1 MENCYVPIDMASSN
15 VFVASRVPSQT
26 TPNSLMEFGSF
37 DHNNQSQALSGH
49 PVVSDLQAGPV
60 SDLLHANIQ
69 MTERIGVFESDAL
82 PALLGRNV
90 LGEASRCSSNP
101 ISNIDFQ
108 QQFMSGTPISG
119 SSLATLLAVRSD
131 VQENLNNLS
140 IYSPP
145 MFPPQV
151 LRNYD
156 CSNTSN
162 PTFDTHVY
170 YGHGEAH
177 DKVPNT
183 SVVPEKTL
191 LRPGFESFSS
201 MGNMDLIGWI
211 PSNGVNVDVD
221 NPYGSCKYNNELSLS
236 LATSQPSVISGISI
250 TDQCS
255 EVRCSEMTRGCLEGT
270 RLGSEQTS
278 CCGKELSLSF
288 SSNRT
293 AQYSQVISGS
303 RYLYVIQEIL
313 AQIVSYSLEN
323 LGHKRFFTGG
333 IRAGENA
340 PLSSRFSFEGGM
352 PFMGY
357 DEYPD
362 ANSMFEVEMEP
373 AARRRAMEAKKNQLL
388 TLLQVVDDQYNQCL
402 DEIHTVVSAFHA
414 ATELEPQ
421 VHARFALQ
429 TISSLYKSLRERI
442 SNQILAM
449 GAHFDSESMV
459 EKEVSFET
467 SFFQKQ
473 WALQQLKRKD
483 HEIWRPQRGLPERS
497 VSVLRAW
504 MFQNFLH
511 PYPKDAEKH
520 LLAMKSGLTR
530 SQVSNWFINARVRL
544 WKPMIEEMYS
554 EMNRRKAHQNGA
566 AESYN
571 KRLHM
576 LGFNN

>member
-1 MENCYVPIDMASSN
+1 MMENHYVPIDMASSN
-15 VFVASRVPSQT
+15 LFVVSGVPSQT

-37 DHNNQSQALSGH
+37 DRNNQSQALSGH
-49 PVVSDLQAGPV
+49 PVISDLQSGSV
-60 SDLLHANIQ
+60 NDLHANIQ
-69 MTERIGVFESDAL
+69 MTERAGVFDSDAL
-82 PALLGRNV
+82 PALLGRNIV
-90 LGEASRCSSNP
+90 GQASPCSLNP
-101 ISNIDFQ
+101 TNNTGFQ

-119 SSLATLLAVRSD
+119 SSLATLLALRSD
-131 VQENLNNLS
+131 VQEDLNNLS

-145 MFPPQV
+145 TFPPQA

-156 CSNTSN
+156 CSDTAN
-162 PTFDTHVY
+162 PTLDTHVY
-170 YGHGEAH
+170 YCYGEGQ
-177 DKVPNT
+177 DKFPNT
-183 SVVPEKTL
+183 SEVTGKTL
-191 LRPGFESFSS
+191 LSPGFESYSS
-201 MGNMDLIGWI
+201 IGNMDLIGWI

-221 NPYGSCKYNNELSLS
+221 NPYGSCKYNNERSLS
-236 LATSQPSVISGISI
+236 LATSQPSIISGTSI
-250 TDQCS
+250 TDHCS
-255 EVRCSEMTRGCLEGT
+255 VVRCSEMTRGCLERT

-293 AQYSQVISGS
+293 TQFSQVRSGS
-303 RYLYVIQEIL
+303 RYLDVIQEIL
-313 AQIVSYSLEN
+313 AQIASYSLQN
-323 LGHKRFFTGG
+323 LGHKRFSTGG
-333 IRAGENA
+333 IRGGESA
-340 PLSSRFSFEGGM
+340 PFSSSFSFEGGK

-362 ANSMFEVEMEP
+362 ANSMLEIEMEP
-373 AARRRAMEAKKNQLL
+373 AARRLAVEVKKNQLL
-388 TLLQVVDDQYNQCL
+388 SILQVVDDRYNQCL

-414 ATELEPQ
+414 ATELDPQ

-459 EKEVSFET
+459 EKGVSFET

-483 HEIWRPQRGLPERS
+483 DQIWRPQRGLPERS

-520 LLAMKSGLTR
+520 LLAVKSGLTR

-554 EMNRRKAHQNGA
+554 EMSRRKA
-566 AESYN
+566 
-571 KRLHM
+571 
-576 LGFNN
+576 LGFNNSM